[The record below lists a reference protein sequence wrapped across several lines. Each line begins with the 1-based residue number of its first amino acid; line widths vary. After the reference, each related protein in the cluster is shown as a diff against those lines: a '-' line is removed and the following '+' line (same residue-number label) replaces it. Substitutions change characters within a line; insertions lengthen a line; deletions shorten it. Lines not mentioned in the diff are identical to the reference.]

1 MEQHQVCCA
10 RPACAVRLRGA
21 ELFPL
26 PLCPRP
32 RPRAHSQSGA
42 TTSAAPPCAPAA
54 HSARQEH
61 LQGLPCSARR
71 CVRSAAVQGSTRPAV
86 AATRTGDALPAA
98 VDESTPAR
106 AQASL
111 VDFFRQASPYIAGHR
126 NRTFVVVIPG
136 EVVAQE
142 EVADGLLADVALVH
156 SLGVRLVLVVGCSAQ
171 IDSLLAVRGLT
182 CGKVGGVRVTDA
194 ATMQIAMEAA
204 GKVQLSVTAALGKG
218 PPVFALRKHGE
229 VRHGGPAVRVACGNF
244 VAAKRRGVVAG
255 VDFGDTG
262 DVRYVDADAIN
273 VRLDAGDVVVLSNL
287 GNSAAGEVL
296 NCVTWDV
303 AARAALQLHADKLL
317 CFASGSNGLV
327 RDAKGSI
334 VRWLQLQEAEACL
347 TAAATVAHT
356 AECDANALKRGANG
370 NGGGGASLNGAA
382 ALSPLAMIT
391 GANTVSVASLTGK
404 DKDKD
409 KDGKAAGP
417 HARGGKGGGNHSG
430 GGGGAGS
437 HGSATHAAAVAA
449 AAMRTATE
457 ILGTMP
463 VGGQRSGGM
472 PGVNGTAAFP
482 TTASSPP
489 PPTLPPLPAELSL
502 AASACRSGVPRC
514 HILDATVEGALLLEL
529 YTCDGVGTM
538 VSQDTYEG
546 TRPAGLEDAPRI
558 AKLLAPLEAD
568 GTLIRR
574 DKKALVRDVA
584 AGRFTV
590 VERDGKVVASAA
602 LVAFPEAMAAEV
614 AAFAVDMRYRGSG
627 RGDALLTYLEQKAR
641 AQGAQKL
648 FLLTTRAADW
658 FQARGFRPAGRAAGS
673 PELPPGRQVDPAR
686 MSLLFVKRLDTGD
699 E

>member
-1 MEQHQVCCA
+1 MQW
-10 RPACAVRLRGA
+10 PAPGRGRWCWRTA
-21 ELFPL
+21 AL
-26 PLCPRP
+26 P
-32 RPRAHSQSGA
+32 GGN
-42 TTSAAPPCAPAA
+42 SA
-54 HSARQEH
+54 SV
-61 LQGLPCSARR
+61 S
-71 CVRSAAVQGSTRPAV
+71 
-86 AATRTGDALPAA
+86 ATRSSDALTAG
-98 VDESTPAR
+98 VDESTPAK

-126 NRTFVVVIPG
+126 GRTFVVVLPG

-171 IDSLLAVRGLT
+171 IDALLAVRGLT
-182 CGKVGGVRVTDA
+182 CAKVNGVRVTDG

-244 VAAKRRGVVAG
+244 VAAKRRGVVSG

-296 NCVTWDV
+296 NCLTWDV
-303 AARAALQLHADKLL
+303 ASRAALQLHADKLL
-317 CFASGSNGLV
+317 CFSSGPKGLV
-327 RDAKGSI
+327 RDATGSI
-334 VRWLQLQEAEACL
+334 VRWLQLQEAEACV
-347 TAAATVAHT
+347 TAAAASAALVAHS
-356 AECDANALKRGANG
+356 ADCDVNSLKRSANG
-370 NGGGGASLNGAA
+370 VSANGAA
-382 ALSPLAMIT
+382 VSPLAMIA

-404 DKDKD
+404 DKD
-409 KDGKAAGP
+409 GKGSGA
-417 HARGGKGGGNHSG
+417 HARGGKGGGNHSS
-430 GGGGAGS
+430 GGAGAS
-437 HGSATHAAAVAA
+437 HGSATHAATAAA

-457 ILGTMP
+457 ILGTLAP
-463 VGGQRSGGM
+463 AAAQHGGGV
-472 PGVNGTAAFP
+472 PGTHGTAA
-482 TTASSPP
+482 AASPP
-489 PPTLPPLPAELSL
+489 PPVLPPLPAELSL

-602 LVAFPEAMAAEV
+602 LVSFPEALAAEV
-614 AAFAVDMRYRGSG
+614 AAFAVDAKYRGSG
-627 RGDALLTYLEQKAR
+627 RGDALLTYLEHKAR

-686 MSLLFVKRLDTGD
+686 MSLLFVKRLDMGD